1 MLPKEAQHKVK
12 KHNVYDNM
20 SSVLQARVLLKELN
34 LTQTS
39 KLIVCSSCLC
49 LTPACHTPI
58 SACLNSWH
66 ACTIL
71 YPMSWHLSRR
81 CPPFSNGFGS
91 FLRSTYCTDSLNAD
105 TCAILFNFNQTL
117 QRSARF

>member
-39 KLIVCSSCLC
+39 KLIVCMHCWVMMVAMQA
-49 LTPACHTPI
+49 TK
-58 SACLNSWH
+58 
-66 ACTIL
+66 
-71 YPMSWHLSRR
+71 
-81 CPPFSNGFGS
+81 
-91 FLRSTYCTDSLNAD
+91 
-105 TCAILFNFNQTL
+105 QK
-117 QRSARF
+117 RFELK